1 MAIMSQFLDM
11 ASLPYVSLVNFGY
24 WSKFY
29 VNIITSSR
37 VMTIFFYKGLNRNQE
52 IQNFPVWVLPNILR
66 VGWVRG
72 VKFGTNVSNK
82 MLLNVAKCQ
91 CYSFYRFWVIKG
103 KPTKRGGGK
112 FILPPPTQIR
122 VKAGRLTQKII
133 NSAAFTRNRLCHKKQ
148 DGSRQ

>member
-72 VKFGTNVSNK
+72 IKFGTNVSNK
-82 MLLNVAKCQ
+82 MLLNVAKGQ
-91 CYSFYRFWVIKG
+91 CYSFYHFWFIKG
-103 KPTKRGGGK
+103 KPTKEGGGK
-112 FILPPPTQIR
+112 VNLPSPLR
-122 VKAGRLTQKII
+122 SKLGL
-133 NSAAFTRNRLCHKKQ
+133 KQ
-148 DGSRQ
+148 VD

>member
-1 MAIMSQFLDM
+1 MAIMSQSLDM
-11 ASLPYVSLVNFGY
+11 ASLINVSLVNFGY

-72 VKFGTNVSNK
+72 IKFGTNVSNK
-82 MLLNVAKCQ
+82 MLLNVAKGQ
-91 CYSFYRFWVIKG
+91 CYSFYHFWFIKG
-103 KPTKRGGGK
+103 KPTKEGGGEVN
-112 FILPPPTQIR
+112 LPSPLR
-122 VKAGRLTQKII
+122 SKLGL
-133 NSAAFTRNRLCHKKQ
+133 KQ
-148 DGSRQ
+148 VD